1 MRSLWYGLPTRN
13 VHWIVGSKGSES
25 LPTHTQLL
33 ATEGSVS
40 ASFTSGLLFWFITLG
55 SSENQRLNAGGVWLR
70 HPKSGLYSGGSHPC
84 ASLWISGLK
93 VNPQHFLSKYP
104 LFFENSSK
112 AVFISHVFQSFEQR
126 VYIQDAERGHG
137 HFGLLTWVIL
147 TSKPSNQPWLP
158 GKTTFPVF
166 RLFQLLAAA

>member
-1 MRSLWYGLPTRN
+1 MRSLCYGLPTRN

-25 LPTHTQLL
+25 QRTP
-33 ATEGSVS
+33 
-40 ASFTSGLLFWFITLG
+40 
-55 SSENQRLNAGGVWLR
+55 SSWRWGVCQCKFYFRIAILYHNFRVLW
-70 HPKSGLYSGGSHPC
+70 KSKTKCRGGSPGFTPCASDAC

-137 HFGLLTWVIL
+137 HCGLLTWVIL